1 MDSDNNHID
10 HQMQLDII
18 RNLIDRL
25 DECYVYPEIAE
36 QVCDHLLYRLEVGDY
51 AEILEGDFFAYA
63 LTVHMQ
69 DISRDEHLWVRWHP
83 ERLPG
88 GEPALRKQQNWLS
101 SLYQE
106 AKLDNYGLQ
115 KVERLP
121 GNVGYMD
128 INCFHKAEWGGETA
142 TTAMNYL
149 ASTEVLIIDLRSCK
163 GGYPSMVSHF
173 ASYLFGED
181 PVLLNSIYW
190 RDEDVTQQ
198 YWTKPFVRGRKF
210 VDKPVFV
217 LTSPVTFS
225 AGEEFAYDLQALQR
239 ATVVGERTGG
249 GAHAGASYRIHP
261 NIEAF
266 IPVGKAINPVT
277 RGNWQGIGVV
287 PDIWVPQEQAL
298 EIAYRMA
305 MEAISH
311 PG

>member
-1 MDSDNNHID
+1 MVTDNNQLD
-10 HQMQLDII
+10 HGMQLDII
-18 RNLIDRL
+18 RNLVDRL
-25 DECYVYPEIAE
+25 SECYVYPEIAE
-36 QVCDHLLYRLEVGDY
+36 QVCDHLMHRLEVGDY
-51 AEILEGDFFAYA
+51 AEIVEEDFFAYA

-88 GEPALRKQQNWLS
+88 GEPALRKQQTWLS
-101 SLYQE
+101 SLHEQ
-106 AKLDNYGLQ
+106 AKLANYGLR

-121 GNVGYMD
+121 GNVGYLD
-128 INCFHKAEWGGETA
+128 ISCFHKAEWGAETA
-142 TTAMNYL
+142 TAAMNYL
-149 ASTEVLIIDLRSCK
+149 ASARALIIDLRSCK
-163 GGYPSMVSHF
+163 GGYPSMVIHI
-173 ASYLFGED
+173 ASYLFGDD

-198 YWTKPFVRGRKF
+198 YWTKPFVQGKKF
-210 VDKPVFV
+210 IDKPVFV

-261 NIEAF
+261 NFEAF
-266 IPVGKAINPVT
+266 IPVGRAINPIT
-277 RGNWQGIGVV
+277 RGNWQGSGVV
-287 PDIWVPQEQAL
+287 PDIRVSHEDALDVAYRLAL
-298 EIAYRMA
+298 EVIPQ
-305 MEAISH
+305 